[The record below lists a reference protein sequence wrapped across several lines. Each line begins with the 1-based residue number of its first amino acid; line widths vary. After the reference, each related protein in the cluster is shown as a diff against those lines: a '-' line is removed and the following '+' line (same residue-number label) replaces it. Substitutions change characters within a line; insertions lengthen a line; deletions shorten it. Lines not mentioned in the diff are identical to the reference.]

1 MQKKLNICR
10 NWKLQ
15 YTKRQCLGDYIQHYL
30 FYGLYPI
37 KQTLFSARI
46 AKLAETFLLKSNKV
60 TRYKVC
66 SCVVR
71 YESFETL
78 HFLKQKFFMSRIFA
92 VIKKNTKIH
101 VLLHFNFMIRS
112 RYIFPIKVKP
122 LNSGYLR
129 VCTEV
134 SAICRCLQFGG

>member
-46 AKLAETFLLKSNKV
+46 AELAETFLLKSNKV

-71 YESFETL
+71 Y
-78 HFLKQKFFMSRIFA
+78 
-92 VIKKNTKIH
+92 
-101 VLLHFNFMIRS
+101 
-112 RYIFPIKVKP
+112 
-122 LNSGYLR
+122 
-129 VCTEV
+129 
-134 SAICRCLQFGG
+134 